1 MNCSS
6 ALRNT
11 MANIALDAFPFAT
24 GAWTDG
30 DRVVVYV
37 SDDHDLTDQR
47 SGDATFRF
55 PEFDG
60 ESVREISRPVTI
72 EFVRHS
78 FA

>member
-6 ALRNT
+6 ALRAA
-11 MANIALDAFPFAT
+11 MANLALDAFPFAT

-37 SDDHDLTDQR
+37 SDDHDLTGQQY
-47 SGDATFRF
+47 GAATLKI
-55 PEFDG
+55 PQFDG

-78 FA
+78 FV